1 MRVAGHFR
9 RVRLRM
15 FTPMQGPPDDGPAG
29 PPEAAKARASAVTP
43 TAQPHLKAGARLRAA
58 REELGLSLKQISDDL
73 RIKTDYLQALE
84 SMNVN
89 LIPGKAFARAY
100 LRDYAKRLGLPA
112 PDLMAQYENECAR
125 LREDAD
131 EQIRNPRS
139 KPGRE
144 RPWLWAVALALVA
157 AGFVG
162 LRAMQD
168 REGEEV
174 VAAAPA
180 PSPVIADAP
189 VTPQAPAA
197 DTAADD
203 PWARRVV
210 ELRAT
215 APAWLE
221 VRGSD
226 GTIFASRTMQA
237 GEVYRPDVGA
247 GWTLHA
253 RDGGAFE
260 VLVNGL
266 PAGPLGDAGAPVLGR
281 QVDRIEPPAQPLT
294 AAAG

>member
-1 MRVAGHFR
+1 
-9 RVRLRM
+9 M
-15 FTPMQGPPDDGPAG
+15 FTPMQGPQDDGPAG
-29 PPEAAKARASAVTP
+29 PPEAAKARASASIP

-112 PDLMAQYENECAR
+112 QELMAQYENECAR

-174 VAAAPA
+174 ATAPA
-180 PSPVIADAP
+180 PAP
-189 VTPQAPAA
+189 VTAEAPATLPPP
-197 DTAADD
+197 TAEAGVDD

-253 RDGGAFE
+253 RDGGSFE
-260 VLVNGL
+260 VLVNGQ
-266 PAGPLGDAGAPVLGR
+266 PAGLLGDPGTPVLGR

-294 AAAG
+294 QAAG